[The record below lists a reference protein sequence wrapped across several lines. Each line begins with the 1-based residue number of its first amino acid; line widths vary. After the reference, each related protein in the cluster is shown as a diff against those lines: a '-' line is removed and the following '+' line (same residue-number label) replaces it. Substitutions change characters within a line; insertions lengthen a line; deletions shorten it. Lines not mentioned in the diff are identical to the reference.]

1 MRERGAFGAGRF
13 SLIAFSIIF
22 AMPHR
27 PNSFHASPYLLLT
40 LTVLFWS
47 INWVIGRAIA
57 GHVTPFAFT
66 FIRWFVAVVAM
77 MPFAWKELVAS
88 WPAIRRHWK
97 TVAWLGIWGTGP
109 YNVFTYMGLQYT
121 TTTNGVMLN
130 SAVPVMIIVLG
141 WLFYRDTITRVQGL
155 GVAVSLLGVLTIL
168 ARGDPSVIASLS
180 LNKGDLI
187 LIVGVV
193 FWAAYTIFLRMK
205 PAGDS
210 RARAGRLAARSW
222 ADTRGHRSSSYEMFF
237 MGGHIE
243 WTPATIGAMLYVGV
257 FPSFVAYVFW
267 NRAVAEVGSNVAGIF
282 MHLMPVFGTLLAWIF
297 LDERLHGFPPRGN
310 RIDPGRHHAHDRE
323 GAAQCPSRDPSK
335 EAEREMELIL
345 WRHAE
350 AEDAD
355 GGDDL
360 ERVLTRGGIKQAD
373 RMAAWL
379 DARIDDDWRILVSP
393 ARRTLQTV
401 EPLER
406 AFDVSDAIGTG
417 TSPAALLRATGWPDG
432 QAQRPG
438 GRAPAHAGRGRR
450 GAARRGR
457 RRDVRAQGLDL
468 VVCDPHS

>member
-1 MRERGAFGAGRF
+1 
-13 SLIAFSIIF
+13 
-22 AMPHR
+22 MPHR

-66 FIRWFVAVVAM
+66 FIRWFVAVLAM
-77 MPFAWKELVAS
+77 MPFAWKELAES

-97 TVAWLGIWGTGP
+97 KVAWLGIWGTGP

-141 WLFYRDTITRVQGL
+141 WLIYRDTITRMQGL

-187 LIVGVV
+187 LIVGVA

-205 PAGDS
+205 PAEIPG
-210 RARAGRLAARSW
+210 LALVASC
-222 ADTRGHRSSSYEMFF
+222 AVVGTVLLVPLVAYEMIY
-237 MGGHIE
+237 MGGRIE
-243 WTPATIGAMLYVGV
+243 WTPATMGAMLYVGV

-297 LDERLHGFPPRGN
+297 LGERLHAFHLAG
-310 RIDPGRHHAHDRE
+310 IA
-323 GAAQCPSRDPSK
+323 
-335 EAEREMELIL
+335 LIL
-345 WRHAE
+345 
-350 AEDAD
+350 
-355 GGDDL
+355 GGIAL
-360 ERVLTRGGIKQAD
+360 TTRGKRA
-373 RMAAWL
+373 
-379 DARIDDDWRILVSP
+379 VPVP
-393 ARRTLQTV
+393 A
-401 EPLER
+401 
-406 AFDVSDAIGTG
+406 
-417 TSPAALLRATGWPDG
+417 PD
-432 QAQRPG
+432 
-438 GRAPAHAGRGRR
+438 
-450 GAARRGR
+450 
-457 RRDVRAQGLDL
+457 
-468 VVCDPHS
+468 